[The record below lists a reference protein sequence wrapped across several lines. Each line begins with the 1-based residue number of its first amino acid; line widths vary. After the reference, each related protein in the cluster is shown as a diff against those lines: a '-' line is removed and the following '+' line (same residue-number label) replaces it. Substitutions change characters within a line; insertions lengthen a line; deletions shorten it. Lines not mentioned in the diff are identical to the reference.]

1 MKKVYLYGKNPL
13 KEAIFAYKSKDRL
26 IFESIFLTKE
36 SSSDPN
42 IVSLLQKT
50 NLKFTIVTKEEIE
63 SMVGKDVVHQGVC
76 ASLIENNLYEDFE
89 TTISKL
95 EEKKSL
101 VIILN
106 ELQDPHNVGAIIRSA
121 KAFNV
126 DAIFIPEH
134 NQIDINATV
143 IKSATGMNFLI
154 PIIKVGNIN
163 NVVKKLKE
171 NNFWVYGL
179 EGNGDTSLYDAK
191 FDTSTAIIIGSEGS
205 GIKQKTLELC
215 DFRLSIDINK
225 ECESLN
231 ASNAVAV
238 TLFEWN
244 RQNKFN

>member
-13 KEAIFAYKSKDRL
+13 KEGVFVYKNKNKL

-36 SSSDPN
+36 NANDPS
-42 IVSLLQKT
+42 IVSLIQKA

-63 SMVGKDVVHQGVC
+63 SMIGKDVVHQGVC
-76 ASLIENNLYEDFE
+76 AVLIEDSLYSDLESNLLNL
-89 TTISKL
+89 K
-95 EEKKSL
+95 EKKSL
-101 VIILN
+101 VIILD

-143 IKSATGMNFLI
+143 IKSAVGMNFLI

-191 FDTSTAIIIGSEGS
+191 FDTSTAIIIGGEGS